1 MMKKVSYT
9 LIACLLSVGLAACSS
24 NDAKQDKQND
34 SAKNKETTQ
43 ADQKEQQKQM
53 EEMQKKLDAQKI
65 DDQKIVATVNQD
77 KITGNEYNSA
87 LSTIQGQHQQS
98 GQDPTSKEGAKAV
111 KKQTIDALVGQE
123 LILQDAEKKGI
134 KASDKEVDKQL
145 KEEKKQF
152 KDNAQFEEALKKS
165 GLTMDQLKSDIADS
179 IKYSQYVDKEIKS
192 ASVSEKDVKSYYDQY
207 ADEMKKQKQKAP
219 EYKEVKSQ
227 IKKQLESQEKQKE
240 VQKEIEKLKK
250 SAKINVSL

>member
-1 MMKKVSYT
+1 MKKVSYT

-34 SAKNKETTQ
+34 SANSKETTQ

-65 DDQKIVATVNQD
+65 DDQKVVATVNKD
-77 KITGNEYNSA
+77 KITGSEYNSA
-87 LSTIQGQHQQS
+87 LSTIQGQLQQS

-123 LILQDAEKKGI
+123 LILQDAEKKGY
-134 KASDKEVDKQL
+134 KASDKQVDKQL

-192 ASVSEKDVKSYYDQY
+192 ASVSEKDVKAYYDQY
-207 ADEMKKQKQKAP
+207 ADQMKKQKAP
-219 EYKEVKSQ
+219 DFKDVKSQ

-240 VQKEIEKLKK
+240 VQKEIDQLKK
-250 SAKINVSL
+250 AAKIDVSI

>member
-1 MMKKVSYT
+1 MKKVSYT

-34 SAKNKETTQ
+34 SANSKETTQ

-65 DDQKIVATVNQD
+65 DDQKVVATVNKD
-77 KITGNEYNSA
+77 KITGSEYNSA
-87 LSTIQGQHQQS
+87 LSTIQGQLQQS

-123 LILQDAEKKGI
+123 LILQDAEKKGY
-134 KASDKEVDKQL
+134 KASDKQVDKQL

-192 ASVSEKDVKSYYDQY
+192 ASVSEKDVKAYYDQY
-207 ADEMKKQKQKAP
+207 AEQMKKQKAP
-219 EYKEVKSQ
+219 DFKDVKSQ

-240 VQKEIEKLKK
+240 VQKEIDQLKK
-250 SAKINVSL
+250 SAKIDVSI

>member
-34 SAKNKETTQ
+34 SAKSKETTQ

-65 DDQKIVATVNQD
+65 DDQKVVATVNQD

-87 LSTIQGQHQQS
+87 LSTIQGQLQQS

-134 KASDKEVDKQL
+134 KASDKQVDKQL

-192 ASVSEKDVKSYYDQY
+192 VSVSEKDVKAYYDQY
-207 ADEMKKQKQKAP
+207 TDEMKKQKQKAP

-250 SAKINVSL
+250 SAKIDVSL

>member
-1 MMKKVSYT
+1 MKKVSYT

-34 SAKNKETTQ
+34 SAKSKETTQ

-65 DDQKIVATVNQD
+65 DDQKVVATVNKD
-77 KITGNEYNSA
+77 KITGSEYNSA
-87 LSTIQGQHQQS
+87 LSTIQGQLQQS

-123 LILQDAEKKGI
+123 LILQDAEKKGY
-134 KASDKEVDKQL
+134 KASDKQVDKQL

-192 ASVSEKDVKSYYDQY
+192 ASVSEKDVKAYYDQY
-207 ADEMKKQKQKAP
+207 AEQMKKQKAP
-219 EYKEVKSQ
+219 DFKDVKSQ

-240 VQKEIEKLKK
+240 VQKEIDQLKK
-250 SAKINVSL
+250 SAKIDVSI